1 MWSDIKARWQGLSAT
16 TRTLIIVAAACFIG
30 GAVLL

>member
-1 MWSDIKARWQGLSAT
+1 MWTNIRNWWAGLSAT
-16 TRTLIIVAAACFIG
+16 TRTLIIVAVAAFVG

>member
-16 TRTLIIVAAACFIG
+16 TRTLIIVAVGCFAA
-30 GAVLL
+30 GAIFL